1 MSNSQVSEPQRVKRP
16 KRNISGVLL
25 LDKPS
30 GISSNQ
36 ALQIARRIFTAAKAG
51 HTGTLDPM
59 ATGLLPI
66 CFGEATKFSSALLG
80 ADKTYE
86 ATLKLGFVSSTGD
99 AEGEISAAGDGA
111 SFTLQQ
117 VETALKDFIGS
128 ITQIPPMYSA
138 LKHQGKPLYAYAREG
153 VEIERQPRQV
163 TIYNLCLQALAGDE
177 MRIAVKCSTGTYVR
191 TLAEDIGKALGCGGA
206 YLTALR
212 RSSIHDFDL
221 SQAVTLDALEA
232 MSLPQRDAC
241 LRPVDS
247 LLHDFPAVTL
257 DAAAAGLLLQGQAVT
272 DFSHEIAE
280 PGGIGGKVRPCS
292 AGALACKITEPG
304 GIDGKVR
311 LYRADG
317 QFLGLGEVTAGG
329 GIAPKRLLV
338 PP

>member
-1 MSNSQVSEPQRVKRP
+1 MITPPKVSQPKRI

-36 ALQIARRIFTAAKAG
+36 ALQIAKRIFTAAKAG

-66 CFGEATKFSSALLG
+66 CFGEATKFSLALLG

-153 VEIERQPRQV
+153 VEIERKPRAV
-163 TIYNLCLQALAGDE
+163 SIYELRLQALAGNE
-177 MRIAVKCSTGTYVR
+177 MHFTVKCSTGTYVR

-221 SQAVTLDALEA
+221 SQAVTLDALET

-241 LRPVDS
+241 LRPADS
-247 LLHDFPAVTL
+247 LLRDYPAIMLEAVATS
-257 DAAAAGLLLQGQAVT
+257 LLLQGQVVV
-272 DFSHEIAE
+272 DLSQEIAKLGE
-280 PGGIGGKVRPCS
+280 
-292 AGALACKITEPG
+292 
-304 GIDGKVR
+304 IDGKVR
-311 LYRADG
+311 LYRTDG

-338 PP
+338 LS